1 MKLRSPPK
9 PPISFDK
16 VFCVSCWVPVMSLFL
31 ADWLRDNWLTDT
43 QQANTQCHWNFVTP
57 SFLITPW
64 WRWGEEMMYRV
75 SWSVLVKQNP
85 ISSLQIG
92 WAVFLVCPG
101 PLLFPLDWF
110 LLGVTIPWNDI
121 IYCHMRALLDDFMT
135 ISNLSLITSLTGLW
149 RFIMLTYKIHSII
162 RPIPMHIF
170 STNNNPPMFKTIVRK
185 LWQFKLSSTRKC
197 NWYTSILS
205 QFKFIYMYMFF
216 SNCKIKK
223 FMISKWCGFGFLF
236 FGVFLTNQN
245 QSTNRS
251 ADGHNFSQIY
261 ISLSVYWP
269 ANFAMVK
276 L

>member
-162 RPIPMHIF
+162 RRYPMHIF

-205 QFKFIYMYMFF
+205 QFKFIYMYMF
-216 SNCKIKK
+216 
-223 FMISKWCGFGFLF
+223 
-236 FGVFLTNQN
+236 
-245 QSTNRS
+245 
-251 ADGHNFSQIY
+251 
-261 ISLSVYWP
+261 
-269 ANFAMVK
+269 
-276 L
+276 

>member
-162 RPIPMHIF
+162 CRYPCTYSLPIIILPCSRPLLENYDNLSYLPQGNAIDTH
-170 STNNNPPMFKTIVRK
+170 
-185 LWQFKLSSTRKC
+185 QFLVNLYKC
-197 NWYTSILS
+197 TC
-205 QFKFIYMYMFF
+205 FF

-223 FMISKWCGFGFLF
+223 IMISKWCGFGFLF
-236 FGVFLTNQN
+236 FWFFFNK
-245 QSTNRS
+245 SES
-251 ADGHNFSQIY
+251 KY
-261 ISLSVYWP
+261 
-269 ANFAMVK
+269 
-276 L
+276 

>member
-1 MKLRSPPK
+1 MKHRSPPK

-57 SFLITPW
+57 SFLITTW

-121 IYCHMRALLDDFMT
+121 ICCHRRALLDDFMT
-135 ISNLSLITSLTGLW
+135 ISNLSLITSLTALW

-162 RPIPMHIF
+162 REYPCTYSLPIIILPC
-170 STNNNPPMFKTIVRK
+170 SRPLLENYY
-185 LWQFKLSSTRKC
+185 KLSFTRKC
-197 NWYTSILS
+197 NEYRSILN
-205 QFKFIYMYMFF
+205 QFKFTYIFF
-216 SNCKIKK
+216 GAIAKK
-223 FMISKWCGFGFLF
+223 GNSRSKLFLF
-236 FGVFLTNQN
+236 FLFFL
-245 QSTNRS
+245 
-251 ADGHNFSQIY
+251 FFIQIR
-261 ISLSVYWP
+261 IKVLTDQLV
-269 ANFAMVK
+269 VTIH
-276 L
+276 